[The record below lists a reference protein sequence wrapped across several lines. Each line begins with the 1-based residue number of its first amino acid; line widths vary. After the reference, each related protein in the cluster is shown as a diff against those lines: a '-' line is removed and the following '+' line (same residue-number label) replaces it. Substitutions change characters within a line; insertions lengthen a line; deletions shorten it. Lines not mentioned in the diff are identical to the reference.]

1 MQGNAKVIETL
12 NNLLAFELA
21 AADQYFIHSQM
32 YADWG
37 LPMLYEHIHHEW
49 QEELDHAK
57 QLIERILFLEGM
69 ANMVNRDTIS
79 VGTDVPS
86 MLKSDLTLEYDAV
99 VKLKDAIALCETER
113 DFQSRQILLGL
124 LEDTEMDH
132 AYWLEKQ
139 LGLIDKM
146 GLQNYIEHAA
156 KGGA

>member
-37 LPMLYEHIHHEW
+37 LPMLYERIHHEW

-86 MLKSDLTLEYDAV
+86 MLKSDLTLEYAAV

-139 LGLIDKM
+139 LGLVDKM